1 MTPLVLPQVGARSD
15 SPVSSSACPQPPGLL
30 PRTVAPP
37 TSGASASTG
46 MEAMWEARL
55 SRQSCLGSTRLSD
68 SGSGFGIQ
76 PPQELPP
83 LREAQAMSSIPSRGE
98 LEFLCDPVH
107 GDLKT
112 PGGRLSLRSPNVR
125 QSAGRLSQSDMR
137 IDPDGRVTFEEMEH
151 LKRQVT
157 RLTQLRRDRDNYI
170 QDLLQ
175 EAEATQRRH
184 ETEMGRQTV
193 RTQRE
198 AVERLSAQQREHD
211 LHLEE
216 RSRAHAAALA
226 QQAWQHERE
235 IEELRK
241 SLRFD
246 GERRQ
251 AEKFTEFAKSQ
262 RDTLLRLQLSVE
274 ELRQRL
280 IGHLRAFGEAAVGD
294 ELLLESKET
303 DTRAHGLASL
313 APIGAAEEEALAE
326 HAAKEASESV
336 ERAISLVRKDLERVL
351 KTGAS
356 VTEHAATAHK
366 SHLQEAI
373 QFEQQ
378 ITEAKAS
385 LERDRRTYCLKSQEF
400 AAVAAAATSE
410 TLLLKV
416 LLVWSNEVRRLRLLV
431 AEQQRDRAAAAQQQQ
446 LVASRQQAESLQV
459 RLSSELKTQSLR
471 LGRTHMGFLKRLTL
485 FRWAVATRDARRE
498 AAHRRQLITTA
509 ADASAEVYKLRGE
522 AKKAAT
528 DLRKQRRAHG
538 VAAIHANLDRRLQ
551 SVLLAW
557 SAVVREGQRDASYQ
571 RQLDIAAAESAAG
584 CAVLRMEGRRTAL
597 DLREQ
602 RRNQALRAI
611 DSDCRCWRHVVLRE
625 WLAQVTFSR
634 QQVHWEK
641 ALAGLRKR
649 IDARSAAAEASRC
662 AELHAQSDDSEA
674 RVDPAASSRDIEVAR
689 LCEDAQATEISR
701 LCAEREALQAQIE
714 SLHDELRRRHGQA

>member
-1 MTPLVLPQVGARSD
+1 
-15 SPVSSSACPQPPGLL
+15 
-30 PRTVAPP
+30 
-37 TSGASASTG
+37 
-46 MEAMWEARL
+46 MWEARL
-55 SRQSCLGSTRLSD
+55 SRQPGLGSTRLSD
-68 SGSGFGIQ
+68 SGTGFGFQ
-76 PPQELPP
+76 QPQELPP
-83 LREAQAMSSIPSRGE
+83 LREPQTMSSIPSRGE
-98 LEFLCDPVH
+98 LDFLCDSLSS
-107 GDLKT
+107 DLKT
-112 PGGRLSLRSPNVR
+112 PGGRLSMRSPNVR
-125 QSAGRLSQSDMR
+125 PNGGRLSQSDMR
-137 IDPDGRVTFEEMEH
+137 IDLDGRVTFEEVEH

-157 RLTQLRRDRDNYI
+157 RLTQLRRERDNYI

-175 EAEATQRRH
+175 EAEVTQRKH

-241 SLRFD
+241 ALRID

-262 RDTLLRLQLSVE
+262 RDTFSRLQLNVE

-280 IGHLRAFGEAAVGD
+280 MSHLKALDEPSVGD
-294 ELLLESKET
+294 DLVLENKEA
-303 DTRAHGLASL
+303 DSRSNALESL
-313 APIGAAEEEALAE
+313 APMGAAEEEALAE

-336 ERAISLVRKDLERVL
+336 ERAIALVRKDLERVL
-351 KTGAS
+351 KAGAL
-356 VTEHAATAHK
+356 VNEHAATAHK
-366 SHLQEAI
+366 SHLQEASK
-373 QFEQQ
+373 FEQQ
-378 ITEAKAS
+378 ISEAKVS
-385 LERDRRTYCLKSQEF
+385 LARDRRAFCFKSQEF

-416 LLVWSNEVRRLRLLV
+416 LLVWSNEVRRLRSLV

-446 LVASRQQAESLQV
+446 LVASRQQAESLQA
-459 RLSSELKTQSLR
+459 RLSSELKTQALR
-471 LGRTHMGFLKRLTL
+471 LGCTHTGFLKRLTL
-485 FRWAVATRDARRE
+485 FRWAVGTREARKE

-509 ADASAEVYKLRGE
+509 ADASAEVYKLRAE
-522 AKKAAT
+522 AKKAST

-597 DLREQ
+597 ELREQ
-602 RRNQALRAI
+602 RRYQALRAI
-611 DSDCRCWRHVVLRE
+611 DSDDRCWQHIILRE
-625 WLAQVTFSR
+625 WIAQVALAQH
-634 QQVHWEK
+634 QVRWEQ
-641 ALAGLRKR
+641 ALAEE
-649 IDARSAAAEASRC
+649 RSQSASRM
-662 AELHAQSDDSEA
+662 AEVEARCSSELREPAVERESLTVNMHATEVDKLCSEA
-674 RVDPAASSRDIEVAR
+674 Q
-689 LCEDAQATEISR
+689 QAEISR

-714 SLHDELRRRHGQA
+714 SLHDELRRRHGQV